1 MVGCIIRNRLAAQ
14 HKFVSWPNEVH
25 EVNPFHLQV
34 GLHNPC
40 QRFLEDGRSLKHGSC
55 ANDFLI
61 LQK

>member
-14 HKFVSWPNEVH
+14 HKFVSWPNEVN

-40 QRFLEDGRSLKHGSC
+40 QIFGGWEKFGTWVMCR
-55 ANDFLI
+55 
-61 LQK
+61 